1 MSFYPW
7 SELETCTTCLW
18 NWQLQLKTKWFFTK
32 DLFTTRRESF
42 IGSFWTGLFQ
52 ILTLV
57 GLLRQIGLKLLRC
70 VKLLETL
77 NLNRFDFLLQIP
89 SVCLPHWDVIYSNLE
104 SFVKFKQFQV
114 WAATCWVEVP
124 GEAACVSL
132 QLLFNKSIQILAKK
146 SLEILLNKS
155 IQQLYK
161 KWFQYVPANT
171 FQ

>member
-1 MSFYPW
+1 MIFHQGFIQNAEGKFYWIFLDWIIPNLDFGRIIT
-7 SELETCTTCLW
+7 S
-18 NWQLQLKTKWFFTK
+18 NWAQTFKM
-32 DLFTTRRESF
+32 
-42 IGSFWTGLFQ
+42 
-52 ILTLV
+52 
-57 GLLRQIGLKLLRC
+57 C
-70 VKLLETL
+70 ETL

-161 KWFQYVPANT
+161 KMIPICPCKYFSTKPYKRNPKSPLVSIGVSIYW
-171 FQ
+171 

>member
-1 MSFYPW
+1 MIFHQGFIHNTEGKFYWIFLDWIIPNLDFGRIIT
-7 SELETCTTCLW
+7 S
-18 NWQLQLKTKWFFTK
+18 NWAQTFKM
-32 DLFTTRRESF
+32 
-42 IGSFWTGLFQ
+42 
-52 ILTLV
+52 
-57 GLLRQIGLKLLRC
+57 C
-70 VKLLETL
+70 ETL

-161 KWFQYVPANT
+161 KMIPICPCKYFSIKPYKHNPISPLVSIGVSVYW
-171 FQ
+171 